1 MTISEKAQLIENM
14 NSVGKKLNKINK
26 AFEKLVVNM
35 LKVKD
40 KKTKKYEWTYKE
52 IAMISGSSVIR
63 IYTIANKHKLK
74 RRLYTPID

>member
-1 MTISEKAQLIENM
+1 MTISEKAQLIEDM

-35 LKVKD
+35 LKVKN

-52 IAMISGSSVIR
+52 IAMISDSSVIR